1 MSDFHFID
9 GPPFVSSDNLHYGH
23 ILISV
28 VKSAVLEYQ
37 RICCGRNVINQLGYD
52 CHGLPIEMV
61 VNEMLHLNTR
71 KDVLAYG
78 VANYNKKCKEIIDKY
93 SDAWTPIFKSIGRPL
108 PPSTYKT
115 MDCSFME
122 GVWNVF
128 HRLYEKGLLYRGQRV
143 MPYSPVC
150 NTPLS
155 NFEAGQNYKDVVDIS
170 IYVGFRLL
178 SILPHMDDMHFP
190 GGFEREIYIVAWTTT
205 PWTLPSNA
213 GLCVNPGEDYVLMMV
228 KSLSKYIIIGRYSIQ
243 RLFSDYTHD
252 HDDYRITDIFRGS
265 ELEGLE
271 YEPLF
276 TLAGAG
282 STAASSKIICDT
294 FVQCIPYEKDKSPGS
309 NIVHLAPAFG
319 EDDFRVCSSS
329 SANLFMPL
337 DDNGFFTC
345 NYIYPC
351 FTEMKTLN
359 TQTMFY
365 RDTNTLIIDVLESRG
380 ILFKREPYKHSYP
393 FCWRTDTPL
402 IYRATDAWFIAVTK
416 LRTELLANNEKI
428 NWIPGHIGKGRFHN
442 WLENTKDW
450 CVSRNRVFG
459 TPLPIWVSTTDPN
472 DYIVI
477 GSIAELR
484 KKSGYEGELTDIHC
498 EFVDSIEIRRDGH
511 IYRRVPE
518 VFDCWFES
526 GSVPYAASGTKNN
539 INTTNTKYEPCDF
552 ICEGIDQTR
561 GWFYTLHV
569 LSTALYNSPA
579 FKNVICCGFILAE
592 DGRKIS
598 KRLGNFV
605 SPISTI
611 ETYGADALRL
621 YMLRLPATSAENSRF
636 TEADIRSSVRLLS
649 QWENVLLFIE
659 KSMTASNA
667 SSSFNEP
674 TELTQFD
681 KWILS
686 RKNSMIWNVRS
697 AMDSYEVSR
706 AVVEIAAFIEDF
718 ANWYIKFNRL
728 RLKSGDI
735 TARRVCCEIIPEFH
749 MIFSPFIP
757 FHNEKFAKLF
767 PWNSL
772 GEKIHID
779 FPDQIEQKFTRF
791 KTACDILRNFRANA
805 KNAEFS
811 SVKMPIKSITF
822 VSAHQGVLDDLRQME
837 SYFLNE
843 QFHVLHVEYY
853 QLPPAKIE
861 ATIDFKYGRI
871 YRSKLKDI
879 QEFLNQMTQEELLEL
894 HTSQLQGT
902 QGISINLAG
911 VLVDYSHISFKTN
924 TLIGEFEI
932 RFDAVLT
939 HEIYELRFHR
949 ALKSQTQQMLK
960 SMGLKA
966 LPSNAQ
972 IEYTSIQDSHL
983 LESVHYFPKLSSK
996 KSTDGEVHQLVVE
1009 LYSQCQVEIKITIY

>member
-9 GPPFVSSDNLHYGH
+9 GPPFVSSDNLHFGH

-61 VNEMLHLNTR
+61 VNELLKLNTR
-71 KDVLAYG
+71 KDVLAHG
-78 VANYNKKCKEIIDKY
+78 VANYNKKCREIINKY
-93 SDAWTPIFKSIGRPL
+93 SDAWTPIFKSIGRPI

-128 HRLYEKGLLYRGQRV
+128 YRLHEKGLLYRGQRV
-143 MPYSPVC
+143 MPYSPKC

-178 SILPHMDDMHFP
+178 SALPHYDDICFP
-190 GGFEREIYIVAWTTT
+190 YGFAHEIYIVAWTTT

-213 GLCVNPGEDYVLMMV
+213 GLCVNPCEDYVLMQA
-228 KSLSKYIIIGRYSIQ
+228 KPLSKYIIIGRYSIQ
-243 RLFSDYTHD
+243 RLFPEYTHD
-252 HDDYRITDIFRGS
+252 HDDYRITDVFRGS

-276 TLAGAG
+276 TLAGTGTGTGTGDA
-282 STAASSKIICDT
+282 KIICDT

-309 NIVHLAPAFG
+309 NVVHLAPAFG

-329 SANLFMPL
+329 TNLFMPL

-351 FTEMKTLN
+351 FTETKTLN

-365 RDTNTLIIDVLESRG
+365 RDTNALIIDVLESRG
-380 ILFKREPYKHSYP
+380 LLFKREPYKHSYP

-416 LRTELLANNEKI
+416 LRAELLANNEKI

-459 TPLPIWVSTTDPN
+459 TPLPIWVSTTNPD

-484 KKSGYEGELTDIHC
+484 KQSGYEGELTDIHC
-498 EFVDSIEIRRDGH
+498 EFVDSIEIHQNGH

-526 GSVPYAASGTKNN
+526 GSVPYAATYSSGINN
-539 INTTNTKYEPCDF
+539 NTKYEPCDF

-579 FKNVICCGFILAE
+579 FKNVICCGLILAE

-636 TEADIRSSVRLLS
+636 AEADIRSSVRLLS

-659 KSMTASNA
+659 KSMTGSVST
-667 SSSFNEP
+667 SS
-674 TELTQFD
+674 ELTQFD

-686 RKNSMIWNVRS
+686 RKNSMIRNVRE

-706 AVVEIAAFIEDF
+706 AIVEIAAFIEDF

-757 FHNEKFAKLF
+757 FHNDKFAQMF
-767 PWNSL
+767 PWNSS
-772 GEKIHID
+772 ENKFHID
-779 FPDQIEQKFTRF
+779 CCPEEIEQQFARF
-791 KTACDILRNFRANA
+791 KTACDILRNFRANS

-811 SVKMPIKSITF
+811 SVKMPIETITF
-822 VSAHQGVLDDLRQME
+822 ISTDQGVLDDLRQME

-843 QFHVLHVEYY
+843 QFHVLHVKYY
-853 QLPPAKIE
+853 QPPPAKME
-861 ATIDFKYGRI
+861 ATIDFKYGKI

-879 QEFLNQMTQEELLEL
+879 QQVLNHMPQLEL
-894 HTSQLQGT
+894 QELHHARDALGV
-902 QGISINLAG
+902 NLAG

-924 TLIGEFEI
+924 TIMGEFEI
-932 RFDAVLT
+932 KFDAALT
-939 HEIYELRFHR
+939 PEIYEIRFHR

-966 LPSNAQ
+966 QPSNAQ
-972 IEYTSIQDSHL
+972 IEYAVVQDSHL
-983 LESVHYFPKLSSK
+983 LESVHYLPHVQPCTQ
-996 KSTDGEVHQLVVE
+996 STDGEVHRLVVE
-1009 LYSQCQVEIKITIY
+1009 LYTQCHVEIKITIY